1 MSPLL
6 GVDKRHAAPGWGDQ
20 NFNDCQEG
28 EAVTK
33 PEVNVSG
40 VLKLELK
47 KQPPSH

>member
-1 MSPLL
+1 MLHL
-6 GVDKRHAAPGWGDQ
+6 PGWGDQ

-40 VLKLELK
+40 VLKQELK
-47 KQPPSH
+47 KQPPSHLLENRKTG